1 MTFNETEKREREYLG
16 QVIRLLQEAI
26 RATDISV
33 KDHVL
38 TLQENKD
45 YLWSNKDI
53 DPQEV
58 RSMRE
63 SILNHFAQGENV
75 IARRERLER
84 LLNIPYFGRIDFREN
99 NPENITMPIYIG
111 IHTFSGP
118 QEKINLIYDW
128 RAPVSAMYYEF
139 EPGPATYSSPSGEIT
154 GNISLK
160 RQYRIRKG
168 IMEYMIESSLT
179 VLDNILQKELSAN
192 ADDKMKNIV
201 ATIQRE
207 QNRIIRNEDAPVLII
222 QGVAGSGK
230 TSIAL
235 HRIAYLLYS
244 GKGKLSSRHILIVSP
259 NRVFSDYISDVLPE
273 LGEETVPETSMEKI
287 LSEVLNNRYR
297 YQSFFEQVSELQ
309 GKTTPGLPERIQY
322 KGSAGFA
329 SQLDRFLLHLENNC
343 FHAADIRLNQHFS
356 IPSEYIREQ
365 FGRFH
370 RYPVRQRYEPMTEY
384 ILNMAEILYRVK
396 VSPVER
402 NRVKEE
408 IRNMFSGNND
418 LQVYRAFFD
427 WAGKS
432 DMFRLRKN
440 QTLEYSDLAPMAYL
454 HLALEGDEGKN
465 RVRHLLIDEMQDY
478 TPIQYKVVRKL
489 FPCRTTILG
498 DNGQSVNP
506 YAFSTAE
513 MIRQAF
519 GSGEV
524 MKLSKSY
531 RSTFEIIRFAGRIK
545 INDELEAFERHG
557 EEPRVYSYR
566 NREEELSKISELI
579 QNFRNS
585 PNRSLGI
592 ICKTEPQAQTL
603 FEKLKDKQPDTYFL
617 SSRSNAFVK
626 GIVVTSAPM
635 AKGLEFEEVII
646 PQADNRNYCTELD
659 RGMLYVAATRAMHRL
674 SLTCTGRIT
683 GLVGE

>member
-1 MTFNETEKREREYLG
+1 MIFNETEKEEREYLG
-16 QVIRLLQEAI
+16 KILRLLQEAI
-26 RATDISV
+26 LAVDISV
-33 KDHVL
+33 KDHVQ

-75 IARRERLER
+75 IARRERMGK

-99 NPENITMPIYIG
+99 NPECIPMPIYIG
-111 IHTFSGP
+111 IHTFSDP
-118 QEKINLIYDW
+118 EERLNLIYDW
-128 RAPVSAMYYEF
+128 RAPVSSMYYEF
-139 EPGPATYSSPSGEIT
+139 EPGPASYISPSGEIE

-179 VLDNILQKELSAN
+179 VLDEILQKELSGN
-192 ADDKMKNIV
+192 ADDRLKNIV

-244 GKGKLSSRHILIVSP
+244 GKGKLSSRQILIISP

-287 LSEVLNNRYR
+287 LSEVLSNRYR
-297 YQSFFEQVSELQ
+297 YQSFYDQVSELF
-309 GKTTPGLPERIQY
+309 GNTPPGLPERIQY
-322 KGSAGFA
+322 KASPEFA
-329 SQLDRFLLHLENNC
+329 SQLDRFILHLENKC
-343 FHAADIRLNQHFS
+343 FNAADIRLNNYFTV
-356 IPSEYIREQ
+356 PAEYVREQ

-370 RYPVRQRYEPMTEY
+370 RYPVRQRYEPMTDY
-384 ILNMAEILYRVK
+384 ILNMAGVLYRVK
-396 VSPVER
+396 VTPAER
-402 NRVKEE
+402 NRMKEE
-408 IRNMFSGNND
+408 IKNMFPGNND
-418 LQVYRAFFD
+418 LQVYRDFFE
-427 WAGKS
+427 WAGKP

-454 HLALEGDEGKN
+454 HLALEGDESRN
-465 RVRHLLIDEMQDY
+465 RVKHLLIDEMQDY
-478 TPIQYKVVRKL
+478 TSIQYKVIQRL

-498 DNGQSVNP
+498 DSGQSVNP
-506 YAFSTAE
+506 HASSTAE
-513 MIRQAF
+513 MIQLAY

-524 MKLSKSY
+524 MKLNKSY
-531 RSTFEIIRFAGRIK
+531 RSTLEITRFARRIRTG
-545 INDELEAFERHG
+545 DELEAVERHG
-557 EEPRVYSYR
+557 EEPRIFFLK
-566 NREEELSKISELI
+566 NKEEELRKISELLGY
-579 QNFRNS
+579 FSTS
-585 PNRSLGI
+585 PYRSLGI
-592 ICKTEPQAQTL
+592 ICKTEPQAKTL
-603 FEKLKDKQPDTYFL
+603 YEKLKDRKPDIYFL
-617 SSRSNAFVK
+617 SSRSIAFVK
-626 GIVVTSAPM
+626 GVMVTSAPM
-635 AKGLEFEEVII
+635 AKGLEFDEVII
-646 PQADNRNYCTELD
+646 PQADYRNYQTEMD

-674 SLTCTGRIT
+674 SLTFTGRLTELI
-683 GLVGE
+683 GE